1 MLFTLLGFGQKKK
14 DSITIDRQQYERD
27 QQLQSAICNL
37 LQYVNME
44 GKVIDKAKFKEAMRI
59 YLEALKT
66 KEEGK

>member
-1 MLFTLLGFGQKKK
+1 MLCTLLGFGQKKK
-14 DSITIDRQQYERD
+14 DSITIARQQYERD
-27 QQLQSAICNL
+27 QQLQSAICNV

-44 GKVIDKAKFKEAMRI
+44 GKVIDKVKFKEAMRI